1 MKKLNLLIVTILSIG
16 LVACTNESDS
26 PVINSL
32 TIQDNIKIEE
42 DANLNIEYDFSDDNG
57 LKKYNVS
64 ILDDFEDARL
74 QSAIWDYDVN
84 FNLSGTSSND
94 VNLIPLPYNDIEPGQ
109 YELTIT
115 VQDIDGNEVSESK
128 SFVLYLDI

>member
-1 MKKLNLLIVTILSIG
+1 MKKLNLLIVTILFIG

-42 DANLNIEYDFSDDNG
+42 GANLNIEYDFTDDNG
-57 LKKYNVS
+57 LKQYNVS

-109 YELTIT
+109 YKLTIT
-115 VQDIDGNEVSESK
+115 VQDIDGNEVFESK
-128 SFVLYLDI
+128 FFVLYLDI

>member
-42 DANLNIEYDFSDDNG
+42 GANLNIEYDLSDDNG
-57 LKKYNVS
+57 LKQYNVS

-115 VQDIDGNEVSESK
+115 FQDIDGNEVSESK
-128 SFVLYLDI
+128 SFGLYLDI